1 MNRRRISLG
10 LTCSRGVTMLEV
22 LIALAVLSVGLA
34 GLGALQVD
42 SVRHAHSAQ
51 YRSLASAIALD
62 LEERLW
68 LELADAGL
76 TACPDVSAA
85 SGTAIG
91 ELIDA
96 WQRTTYAGERLLK
109 IPGLTVTV
117 GTAANAGSVVT
128 VPVTLS
134 WTESR
139 FTDEGEPGEE
149 QFSYN
154 VRVLCREA
162 ST

>member
-1 MNRRRISLG
+1 MNRCRAAHGKAYSWGI
-10 LTCSRGVTMLEV
+10 TMLEV
-22 LIALAVLSVGLA
+22 LIALAVLSIGLA
-34 GLGALQVD
+34 GLAALQVD
-42 SVRHAHSAQ
+42 SMRHAHSAQ
-51 YRSLASAIALD
+51 YRSLASTIALD

-85 SGTAIG
+85 SGTAID
-91 ELIDA
+91 ELIDD
-96 WQRTTYAGERLLK
+96 WQRTTYAGEPLLK

-117 GTAANAGSVVT
+117 GSAVNAGSVVT

-134 WTESR
+134 WIESR

-149 QFSYN
+149 RFDYN
-154 VRVLCREA
+154 VRILCREA